1 MIKHVC
7 AKCGKP
13 VEVKNEKIIRKCD
26 CPADTAVLV
35 DLSATVTGE
44 STVA

>member
-1 MIKHVC
+1 MTKHVC
-7 AKCGKP
+7 AKCKKP
-13 VEVKNEKIIRKCD
+13 VEVKNEKVIRTCD

-35 DLSATVTGE
+35 DISATVTGE